1 MKFLIILIL
10 IPLFITMVY
19 YKTKSEKLDKKIKE
33 KSTVLKDLDMTKKDE
48 KLLSEVF
55 NKKIKRVFF
64 QKTKKKYN
72 FFYKKNEFLF
82 GRQNTK
88 YDIITMDVNKVSI
101 NDEVFFNVEVR
112 AWEKLLDYKAERQ
125 AEITITDIVSNP
137 KSLEKQVSSGVENL
151 FNKLDSK
158 LEEEINIETV

>member
-19 YKTKSEKLDKKIKE
+19 YKKKSEKLDLKIKE
-33 KSTVLKDLDMTKKDE
+33 KNTVLKDLDMNKKDE
-48 KLLSEVF
+48 KLLSEIF
-55 NKKIKRVFF
+55 NKKIKNVFF
-64 QKTKKKYN
+64 QKNKKKYN

-112 AWEKLLDYKAERQ
+112 SWEKLLDYKAKKKP
-125 AEITITDIVSNP
+125 EITITDIVSNP
-137 KSLEKQVSSGVENL
+137 KSLEKQVSYGVENL
-151 FNKLDSK
+151 FNKLED
-158 LEEEINIETV
+158 EINIETV